1 MRRVAWEKRLPWDRA
16 SITSKTME
24 YNAWFIAIVL
34 GLFLMWKLGLFATL
48 LNLKALS
55 SEIPS
60 TFDGFIDEDAYE
72 QSQEYTRSR
81 ATFGIGEG
89 IFSLVLLFVFW
100 WLGGFGWLDV
110 QVRAFGYGPLITGLI
125 FVAAL
130 IFANQLIS
138 IPFDLYSTFVI
149 EERFGF
155 NRTTLATW
163 ILDQAKGLLLGA
175 FIGLPLLTALI
186 WIFQSVPMAWL
197 WGWLLVTVFSLALT
211 YVAPTWIMP
220 LFNKFQPLEDGQLK
234 KEIHAM
240 AEKCEFPLKEVF
252 VMDGSKRS
260 SKSNAFFTG
269 FGKTKRIALFDTL
282 IENHTVPELVGVLAH
297 EIGHYRCRHIVKS
310 IVTGVLTTGAMF
322 FLLGVMMENRALFDA
337 FGVKETSVYVSLIL
351 FGILMSP
358 ISDLLSIGGSVMSRK
373 HEFEADAYAA
383 EVTGNPAAMADALRK
398 LSKDNLSNLTPHPF
412 YVFMNYSH
420 PPVSE
425 RIKALRVE

>member
-1 MRRVAWEKRLPWDRA
+1 
-16 SITSKTME
+16 ME
-24 YNAWFIAIVL
+24 YNGWFIAIVL
-34 GLFLMWKLGLFATL
+34 GLFLMWKLDLFATL

-55 SEIPS
+55 SEIPA
-60 TFDGFIDEDAYE
+60 TFEEFIDENAYE

-100 WLGGFGWLDV
+100 WLGGFAWLDV

-130 IFANQLIS
+130 ILANQIIS

-149 EERFGF
+149 EEKFGF

-163 ILDQAKGLLLGA
+163 IMDQAKGLLLGA
-175 FIGLPLLTALI
+175 FFGLPLLAALI

-220 LFNKFQPLEDGQLK
+220 LFNKFQPLKDGQLK
-234 KEIHAM
+234 TEIHLM
-240 AEKCEFPLKEVF
+240 AKKCEFPLQEVF

-297 EIGHYRCRHIVKS
+297 EIGHYKCRHIVKS

-383 EVTGNPAAMADALRK
+383 EVTGNPVAMADALRK

-412 YVFMNYSH
+412 YVFVNYSH

-425 RIKALRVE
+425 RVRALGVE